1 MSDNADRRPLKTRQ
15 RAWARRLA
23 RFFVQ
28 QGVTPNQMSLASVGL
43 ALLGAG
49 AYWGSNTERPVLRLI
64 LLLLAALCIQLRL
77 LSNMLDGLM
86 AVEEG
91 KKTPTG
97 GIYNE
102 LPDRMADVIFLVA
115 AGYAAGWPEL
125 GWIASLLA
133 VLTAYVRALGASF
146 GFKQDFCGPMAKPHR
161 MFTLTVGS
169 VLSAFLPSLPIL
181 AITMGVIILGS
192 ALTIMRRTFHLN
204 RNLSGHHDN

>member
-15 RAWARRLA
+15 QAWARRFA

-28 QGVTPNQMSLASVGL
+28 QGVTPNQISLASVGL

-49 AYWGSNTERPVLRLI
+49 AYWGSNTERPLLRLI

-102 LPDRMADVIFLVA
+102 LPDRIADVIFLVA

-133 VLTAYVRALGASF
+133 LLTAYVRALGASF